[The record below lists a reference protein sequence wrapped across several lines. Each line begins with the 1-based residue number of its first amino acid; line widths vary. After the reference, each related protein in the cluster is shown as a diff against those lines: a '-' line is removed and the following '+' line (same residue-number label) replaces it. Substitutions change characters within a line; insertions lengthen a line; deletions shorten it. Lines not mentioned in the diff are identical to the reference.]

1 MNKDNKSFTYI
12 LLILISILLIGTG
25 CNPINESNNNEYTQK
40 ISEYLYK
47 NGLDGYSMLYRY
59 DDFEREKIYVY
70 ISTEKNINKINS
82 EVVSDLIGYIN
93 TYVLSHNDFLCEL
106 KIEGLERCDI
116 PVNEYVEITNYPYY
130 DITVCSNKLSY
141 MNGNLEMIY
150 KLSDSEI
157 KCIEYLTID
166 ISQNVQSSDPIKQK
180 EFLSYYTELKKLCL
194 VGFSN
199 ASVDFNL
206 SQKFIEEIKIN
217 LPSDCDIECF

>member
-1 MNKDNKSFTYI
+1 
-12 LLILISILLIGTG
+12 
-25 CNPINESNNNEYTQK
+25 
-40 ISEYLYK
+40 
-47 NGLDGYSMLYRY
+47 
-59 DDFEREKIYVY
+59 
-70 ISTEKNINKINS
+70 
-82 EVVSDLIGYIN
+82 
-93 TYVLSHNDFLCEL
+93 
-106 KIEGLERCDI
+106 
-116 PVNEYVEITNYPYY
+116 TNYPYY

-141 MNGNLEMIY
+141 MNGNLKMIY

-217 LPSDCDIECF
+217 LPSDCDIEYF